1 MHLQQII
8 FLISFML
15 LGSGQGYVCIICSV
29 ADPDPGSGI
38 GCFLTPG
45 SGIRDPE

>member
-1 MHLQQII
+1 MAVNKNYFVLLQENADAA
-8 FLISFML
+8 FFAS
-15 LGSGQGYVCIICSV
+15 SSV
-29 ADPDPGSGI
+29 ADSDPGSGI